1 MVGGMSRMAKQELL
15 ASIQERYQ
23 GSSKRDKG
31 RILDEFIAV
40 TGHHRKHGIR
50 LLGKSGDAV
59 GQLPGVKGRRIYDE
73 AVREAV
79 ILVWEASDRICGK
92 RLKAAL
98 PYLVKSMERHDHL
111 DLDPEVRE
119 RLLAASAATLDRLL
133 KPVRATVAS
142 RRKRRRNASPGRNI
156 PVRTFA
162 DWNRPPP
169 GFLEIDLV
177 AHCGDNMGGSFI
189 YSLVATDV
197 CTGWTEAVP
206 LLAREQSLVVT
217 GLEAIAKQLP
227 FPVLGIDSDNDSVFI
242 NETLTEYCSDRGIEF
257 TRSRA
262 YRKNDQA
269 WVEQK
274 NGAVIRRFLGHERY
288 SGQVAGQ
295 TIAHLHGAM
304 RLYVNYFQPSFKLM
318 EKTRNGSR
326 VTKRYDSPST
336 PCERVLQHETVGA
349 EMKAKLD
356 ERRAQ
361 LDPVALLHSIRE
373 TQSALAAIVFPEI
386 RPTPRG
392 ESLERFLAKLPDR
405 WRQDEEAA
413 LRPAKVRAPHN

>member
-1 MVGGMSRMAKQELL
+1 
-15 ASIQERYQ
+15 
-23 GSSKRDKG
+23 
-31 RILDEFIAV
+31 
-40 TGHHRKHGIR
+40 
-50 LLGKSGDAV
+50 
-59 GQLPGVKGRRIYDE
+59 
-73 AVREAV
+73 
-79 ILVWEASDRICGK
+79 
-92 RLKAAL
+92 
-98 PYLVKSMERHDHL
+98 MERNGHL
-111 DLDPEVRE
+111 DLDPEIRE

-142 RRKRRRNASPGRNI
+142 RRKRRRNLSPGRNI

-169 GFLEIDLV
+169 GFLEIDFWLLT
-177 AHCGDNMGGSFI
+177 AGTTWEGRSSTAWWPR
-189 YSLVATDV
+189 SLYRV

-227 FPVLGIDSDNDSVFI
+227 FTVLGIDSDNDSVFI
-242 NETLTEYCSDRGIEF
+242 NDSLMQYCADRGIEF

-318 EKTRNGSR
+318 EKTRKGSV
-326 VTKRYDSPST
+326 VTKRYNSAG
-336 PCERVLQHETVGA
+336 H
-349 EMKAKLD
+349 
-356 ERRAQ
+356 
-361 LDPVALLHSIRE
+361 AL
-373 TQSALAAIVFPEI
+373 
-386 RPTPRG
+386 
-392 ESLERFLAKLPDR
+392 
-405 WRQDEEAA
+405 
-413 LRPAKVRAPHN
+413 

>member
-1 MVGGMSRMAKQELL
+1 M
-15 ASIQERYQ
+15 
-23 GSSKRDKG
+23 
-31 RILDEFIAV
+31 
-40 TGHHRKHGIR
+40 
-50 LLGKSGDAV
+50 
-59 GQLPGVKGRRIYDE
+59 
-73 AVREAV
+73 
-79 ILVWEASDRICGK
+79 
-92 RLKAAL
+92 
-98 PYLVKSMERHDHL
+98 
-111 DLDPEVRE
+111 
-119 RLLAASAATLDRLL
+119 
-133 KPVRATVAS
+133 AS
-142 RRKRRRNASPGRNI
+142 RRKRRRNLSAGRNI

-169 GFLEIDLV
+169 GFLEIGLV
-177 AHCGDNMGGSFI
+177 AHCGDNRGGSFI

-206 LLAREQSLVVT
+206 LLAQGAVPGGDRT
-217 GLEAIAKQLP
+217 GGHRHIQLP
-227 FPVLGIDSDNDSVFI
+227 FTVLGIGSDKDSDNNSVLI
-242 NETLTEYCSDRGIEF
+242 TDTLTQYCADRGIEF

-318 EKTRNGSR
+318 EKTRKGS
-326 VTKRYDSPST
+326 VVIKRYNSPAT
-336 PCERVLQHETVGA
+336 PCEQVIQHEAVVA
-349 EMKAKLD
+349 ETRARLN
-356 ERRAQ
+356 ERRAR

-373 TQSALAAIVFPEI
+373 TQSALASIVSPEV

-392 ESLERFLAKLPDR
+392 ESLERFLARLPDR
-405 WRQDEEAA
+405 WRQDEDGGIAAEAGERSPHLA
-413 LRPAKVRAPHN
+413 NKARPL